1 MIIKININ
9 TIRFK
14 LLKVFKLWTALKMQ
28 ILLIDFN
35 FDMCQFFFIISSNSF
50 TTNFW
55 LCCYSYTSK
64 DTLYNLW
71 HPKIHWNVGGGG
83 LQQRRNSYMSK
94 DTLNTFLVSQHPQKC
109 FGFCN
114 RSISKL
120 CNLHCVLRV
129 LWPWPYELICVV
141 SVCFNNHITDTQAY
155 QSKMTKFGHIS
166 ELMFVFTRR
175 VSYSGLKTQSL
186 FWRSWIPA
194 RVTTVGTV
202 VCLFVCL
209 VFI

>member
-1 MIIKININ
+1 MS
-9 TIRFK
+9 
-14 LLKVFKLWTALKMQ
+14 VFV
-28 ILLIDFN
+28 
-35 FDMCQFFFIISSNSF
+35 FIISSNLF

-55 LCCYSYTSK
+55 LCCNSYTSK
-64 DTLYNLW
+64 DRLYTSLVSQNPLKCW
-71 HPKIHWNVGGGG
+71 YFF
-83 LQQRRNSYMSK
+83 LQQRCNSYISK
-94 DTLNTFLVSQHPQKC
+94 DTLNTSLVSQHPQKC
-109 FGFCN
+109 FDFCN

-129 LWPWPYELICVV
+129 LWPWPYKLICVV

-155 QSKMTKFGHIS
+155 HSKMTKFGHIS
-166 ELMFVFTRR
+166 ELMFVFTTRRR

-186 FWRSWIPA
+186 FWWSWIPA
-194 RVTTVGTV
+194 RVTTIGTV